1 MRYFRYFSLL
11 LVTVSVFAACST
23 MPRTNST
30 LEDARSEFRYAQ
42 NDPQVRTLA
51 ALELR
56 QASDAL
62 DSANNAWVQ
71 RESEEKINQLAYVA
85 KQKVAIAR
93 EAAKQKAAEMAI
105 ANAAKERDQIRLDQR
120 TFEANQ
126 AKLAAAIAQ
135 DQTRLAQS
143 EAAEAQRNKEA
154 AEARARQLEAQL
166 NELAAKKTER
176 GIVMTFGDVLF
187 NTDQAQLKSDGLRN
201 VQKLAE
207 ILKQN
212 PQRVVLVEGFTDST
226 GSAAH
231 NQSLSERRAIAVSA
245 ALMESGISRERIS
258 TRGYGEAYPVASN
271 DNASGRQLN
280 RRVEIVLSDDSG
292 KIPPR

>member
-11 LVTVSVFAACST
+11 LVTAFVLAACST

-51 ALELR
+51 ALELK

-62 DSANNAWVQ
+62 DSANSAWVQ

-187 NTDQAQLKSDGLRN
+187 NTDQAQLKPDGLRN